1 MENLQT
7 FSYNDQTIEFD
18 LINQDVMVNATE
30 MALPFGKSPKDF
42 LKTEPTKAYIKLA
55 CQDEYFRILYPFQG
69 WNSTLETNVQEDLN
83 PLETRKRMIV
93 NTIYGG
99 RKNGT
104 WMHRQ
109 LALKF
114 AAWLSPEFEFW
125 VWKTIDEI
133 LYGHFK
139 KVQEIENQNRI
150 KQQQLEELRRKLL
163 LENEDYNR
171 LLTLELEIKH
181 SSSLR
186 KKHSL
191 KQMELFREMIKPD
204 AQ

>member
-18 LINQDVMVNATE
+18 LINQDVMINATE
-30 MALPFGKSPKDF
+30 MAKLFGTKPIEF
-42 LKTEPTKAYIKLA
+42 LQNKQTQAYIKTA
-55 CQDEYFRILYPFQG
+55 CEDENFRLLYPFQG
-69 WNSTLETNVQEDLN
+69 GNFPPSE
-83 PLETRKRMIV
+83 RKKMIV
-93 NTIYGG
+93 NTIHGG

-114 AAWLSPEFEFW
+114 AAWLSPEFEIW

-150 KQQQLEELRRKLL
+150 KQQQLEELRKKLL